1 LTPEETFKSFEA
13 AQGRAGY
20 DVDYMLDK
28 FGQHRSRPM
37 SDEYDAGLLSDDG
50 GGDVEW
56 WQDYLRA
63 EIGRAN
69 DFHADLYEQLEAENA
84 RLKTVLDEAFQM
96 LGTADLWPADMI
108 VTVKR
113 AMEIIADQRARR

>member
-1 LTPEETFKSFEA
+1 MTPEETFKSFEA

-37 SDEYDAGLLSDDG
+37 EFDVVSIGLN
-50 GGDVEW
+50 
-56 WQDYLRA
+56 
-63 EIGRAN
+63 AN
-69 DFHADLYEQLEAENA
+69 DELVNLRKRVDELKEDIEQLEAENA
-84 RLKTVLDEAFQM
+84 RMKAVVDEAFQM

-113 AMEIIADQRARR
+113 AMEIIADQRSGR